1 MQKFTLSLAASLCMG
16 LTSGSYAAAPPV
28 KIGILTDM
36 SGTYAAMGG
45 PGSVVAAKL
54 AVEDCLKAECKG
66 MDIDVVSADNQ
77 NKARSE
83 ERTSELQSLM
93 RNSYAV
99 FCLKKKNNRTHITTR

>member
-16 LTSGSYAAAPPV
+16 LTSGAYAAAPPV
-28 KIGILTDM
+28 KIGVLTDM

-66 MDIDVVSADNQ
+66 MDIEVLSADNQ
-77 NKARSE
+77 NKADVG
-83 ERTSELQSLM
+83 
-93 RNSYAV
+93 AV
-99 FCLKKKNNRTHITTR
+99 KAREWFNRDEIGRASRRARV

>member
-1 MQKFTLSLAASLCMG
+1 MQKFTWSLAASRCMG

-45 PGSVVAAKL
+45 PGPVVAAKL

-77 NKARSE
+77 NKADIGAAKARE
-83 ERTSELQSLM
+83 WFDRDGVTAIADLTKIG
-93 RNSYAV
+93 RAHV
-99 FCLKKKNNRTHITTR
+99 